1 MFNFFLLHLQ
11 NTDSESKQNVYLL
24 ESCAVMIMAL
34 LWILSFPFSFNFYIP
49 LFKKRND
56 VPLTEKIN
64 YSAKQYSLITFL
76 VTIEG
81 WTEKNTTDEESDA
94 IQMTDL

>member
-34 LWILSFPFSFNFYIP
+34 LWILSFPFAFSFYTP

-64 YSAKQYSLITFL
+64 FSAKQYSLITFL
-76 VTIEG
+76 VTIES
-81 WTEKNTTDEESDA
+81 WTEKITTDEETGA